1 MLGLHDA
8 PSREIPSVRHC
19 ADRLC
24 RCRFLGACVVD
35 SSDRQTRPDGTV
47 AHVNRRRPPGSD
59 RGGGGTGPA
68 GCCPRR
74 NGPGCPSPTTTGG
87 AGPFAN
93 DPSFK
98 DFFDQ
103 FFGPRGPEAP
113 GEFRTP
119 GLGSGVII
127 DKRGYVITNFHVVK
141 GADAVIIRLSSKEEF
156 RGRVVGSD
164 VKTDL
169 AVVRFD
175 PERTE
180 LRVAQLGNS
189 DTLAGG

>member
-1 MLGLHDA
+1 MTPRAARSLLFVSALIACAGAGFWAHALWTGVTAKPTPTA
-8 PSREIPSVRHC
+8 PSPMSTADALQEAIVAVAGQVRP
-19 ADRLC
+19 A
-24 RCRFLGACVVD
+24 VVHV
-35 SSDRQTRPDGTV
+35 GTV
-47 AHVNRRRPPGSD
+47 QVARSRRPP
-59 RGGGGTGPA
+59 A
-68 GCCPRR
+68 
-74 NGPGCPSPTTTGG
+74 G

-103 FFGPRGPEAP
+103 FFGPRGSEVP

-164 VKTDL
+164 AKTDL
-169 AVVRFD
+169 AVVRFN
-175 PERTE
+175 P
-180 LRVAQLGNS
+180 
-189 DTLAGG
+189 